1 MKVLLLPSWYPTEA
15 SRFNG
20 VFVREQALALQTA
33 GVEVEILHVPGEAG
47 PGRGLWQISEELDP
61 QISAGI
67 PTWRVT
73 SRTIRV
79 PGSRRLGFWLSYG
92 LFLWSAVRG
101 YRRIRSRGFKPDLI
115 NAHVY
120 TAGMPAVV
128 LGRLFKVPVVVS
140 EHYTGFPRRTLG
152 AGDVKRAR
160 YVFRRADRVLPVSNS
175 LKQAI
180 EAYGIEARFEIV
192 PNAVDMALFRPREAA
207 IAPARPAAT
216 KRLIFVG
223 GLEPTEHKGFPALI
237 EALKLLRVVRADWTL
252 DVIGDGPSRPD
263 YQARVERAGLA
274 SAVTFHGGLPKTEIA
289 PMMRA
294 SDLFVLPSRFET
306 QGVVLIEA
314 MASGLPVVATAVGG
328 IPEVVSPRDGI
339 LVPSDDPQALSDAM
353 NQVLSNPVS
362 YDARQ
367 IAARAAAGY
376 SLQVVGARLAG
387 IYADV
392 LARR

>member
-192 PNAVDMALFRPREAA
+192 PNAVDMALFRPREAVVHVSP
-207 IAPARPAAT
+207 APT

-223 GLEPTEHKGFPALI
+223 GLEPTEHKGFPTLI

-263 YQARVERAGLA
+263 YQARVEREGLG
-274 SAVTFHGGLPKTEIA
+274 SVVTFHGGLPKTEIA